1 MEPENLHDEKF
12 HTARVYGKKH
22 LRFLSCFQVLQRKR
36 DEDGGKGTR
45 RETHVLC
52 ADDPI
57 RSFPEPASPDHQT
70 MDMLCARID
79 AYGIQRS
86 IRAAALAQSDT
97 RPPTRAQHRP
107 RPIPRYPCPQTTV
120 HAPLHGATH
129 PDRVRVPA
137 RRGKSR
143 LLPVPEHER
152 TGHRLT
158 FHLAT
163 PGRDRSAA
171 ATASARA
178 AGTQV
183 VRTTGVLQE

>member
-70 MDMLCARID
+70 MDVVRTHSRIRHTEE
-79 AYGIQRS
+79 YTCRS
-86 IRAAALAQSDT
+86 SGRKAT
-97 RPPTRAQHRP
+97 RDHLPVRS
-107 RPIPRYPCPQTTV
+107 PIPRYPCPQTTV
-120 HAPLHGATH
+120 HAPLHGAPH

-137 RRGKSR
+137 RRGKVAFFPWRSMNAQR
-143 LLPVPEHER
+143 TGTLFTWRGAALHER
-152 TGHRLT
+152 Q
-158 FHLAT
+158 AEI
-163 PGRDRSAA
+163 GRQQQRQ
-171 ATASARA
+171 ARA
-178 AGTQV
+178 
-183 VRTTGVLQE
+183 RPELK